1 MNQQITRTLQQTR
14 TSLAP
19 DAVLDAA
26 RYFFS
31 RRPGI
36 YSAFIEQEGPTHVT
50 LRGQG
55 GEEIAI
61 GVRVEGDVTAVT
73 GSSYLFDQQVMRF
86 FSTLPP
92 APPAGPVG
100 DGESPA
106 AAAESGA
113 AGEGTAA

>member
-1 MNQQITRTLQQTR
+1 MNQQMTRTLQQTR
-14 TSLAP
+14 TSLEP
-19 DAVLDAA
+19 GAVLDAA
-26 RYFFS
+26 KQFFS

-36 YSAFIEQEGPTHVT
+36 YAAFIEQEGPAHVT

-61 GVRVEGDVTAVT
+61 GVRADGDATAVT

-92 APPAGPVG
+92 APPAAPAG

-113 AGEGTAA
+113 AGTAA